1 MQVDY
6 NLSLKFPFLLEYI
19 VKKSVK
25 KKLKLSMSLK
35 NEKLVKYLNSLR
47 RPAMNTEEQKS
58 FVKYAKYYNGMVAP
72 DVGYS
77 YSSDPRRG
85 NNRNYYNCIRP
96 IVETKATIALD
107 AQITTNVKVSSLSHA
122 NFDYVKE
129 LDSVAEILND
139 VWENVK
145 KANNIS
151 DVHQQIVRDGL
162 IYGIGIG
169 KVAWDQSADEGL
181 GNVSITRI
189 SPTNFFPEPSATTVK
204 NANYIF
210 VQRSLSKFDLIDQY
224 KGDRRVLEILDKLNK
239 KQKVTIEEPE
249 QTNILQGYSNDKDSG
264 QAYLSRGGFPSS
276 TETNYTVYE
285 CYLRDDT
292 IFQPEKQDTS
302 DTEKVKRENLFKYPN
317 GRLIVYIGDYIL
329 EDRAID
335 YPFGFPFATF
345 TPTTTNTLVGY
356 GDVRDLCAT
365 QDKLTN
371 AYYKLNEL
379 VAKYRSMLIVSPDS
393 INPNDLSKNFDIISA
408 KRGSI
413 QPPIQVTNK
422 LSQDIQL
429 MRDHINNLKRDALSL
444 ARINEVMLS
453 GERPVGANSGQMIR
467 DLNESPMSSIREIQ
481 RNFKSFLIDLS
492 NKGVT
497 LIQLYYTQPRV
508 MRISGQRLAVMSEDQ
523 QNIEIF
529 SPEQEPEMSV
539 PQQFLNDLSVT
550 QYEIEIQ
557 TGSAMPQS
565 QQAIAQTTMQ
575 LANQGVFGD
584 VNSIFVKELILKSLD
599 YPHYRAIIDKLK
611 QEEEQMSQVPQE
623 PQFEDYLK
631 NVQISLKDI
640 MGMISMMDP
649 QAQFFA
655 IDSVTSA
662 LGLAPPPPPPAPAPL
677 PQDEQG
683 LMEEDMQ
690 QQAIMDQV
698 APEEGME
705 LNFS

>member
-1 MQVDY
+1 
-6 NLSLKFPFLLEYI
+6 
-19 VKKSVK
+19 
-25 KKLKLSMSLK
+25 
-35 NEKLVKYLNSLR
+35 
-47 RPAMNTEEQKS
+47 
-58 FVKYAKYYNGMVAP
+58 
-72 DVGYS
+72 
-77 YSSDPRRG
+77 
-85 NNRNYYNCIRP
+85 
-96 IVETKATIALD
+96 
-107 AQITTNVKVSSLSHA
+107 
-122 NFDYVKE
+122 
-129 LDSVAEILND
+129 
-139 VWENVK
+139 
-145 KANNIS
+145 
-151 DVHQQIVRDGL
+151 
-162 IYGIGIG
+162 
-169 KVAWDQSADEGL
+169 
-181 GNVSITRI
+181 
-189 SPTNFFPEPSATTVK
+189 
-204 NANYIF
+204 
-210 VQRSLSKFDLIDQY
+210 LSKFDLIDQY

-481 RNFKSFLIDLS
+481 RNFKSFLIDL
-492 NKGVT
+492 
-497 LIQLYYTQPRV
+497 
-508 MRISGQRLAVMSEDQ
+508 MSEDQ

-539 PQQFLNDLSVT
+539 PQQFLNDLSIT

-640 MGMISMMDP
+640 MAMISMMDP
-649 QAQFFA
+649 QSQFFA
-655 IDSVTSA
+655 IDSVTNA

-698 APEEGME
+698 APEEGMA

>member
-1 MQVDY
+1 
-6 NLSLKFPFLLEYI
+6 
-19 VKKSVK
+19 
-25 KKLKLSMSLK
+25 MSLK

-47 RPAMNTEEQKS
+47 RPAMNTEDQKN
-58 FVKYAKYYNGMVAP
+58 FVKYAKYYNGMVTP
-72 DVGYS
+72 DIGYS

-96 IVETKATIALD
+96 IIETKATIALD

-122 NFDYVKE
+122 NFEFLKE
-129 LDSVAEILND
+129 LDSVAEIIND

-151 DVHQQIVRDGL
+151 DIHQQIVRDGL

-169 KVAWDQSADEGL
+169 KVAWNQAKDEGL
-181 GNVSITRI
+181 GNVAVTRI
-189 SPTNFFPEPSATTVK
+189 SPENFFPEPAASTIQ

-224 KGDRRVLEILDKLNK
+224 KGNPRVLEILDKLNK
-239 KQKVTIEEPE
+239 KQKVSIEEPE

-264 QAYLSRGGFPSS
+264 QAYLSRGSFPSS
-276 TETNYTVYE
+276 TESNYTVYE

-292 IFQPEKQDTS
+292 IFQPEKQDNS
-302 DTEKVKRENLFKYPN
+302 DTQDVKRKNLFKYPN
-317 GRLIVYIGDYIL
+317 GRLIVYIGNYVL
-329 EDRAID
+329 EDRPID

-393 INPNDLSKNFDIISA
+393 LNPNDLSKNFDIIAS
-408 KRGSI
+408 KRGTFQ
-413 QPPIQVTNK
+413 QPVLVTNK
-422 LSQDIQL
+422 LAQDIQL

-481 RNFKSFLIDLS
+481 RNFKSFLVDLS
-492 NKGVT
+492 NKGIT
-497 LIQLYYTQPRV
+497 LIQLYYTQPRI
-508 MRISGQRLAVMSEDQ
+508 MRISGQRLAVMSDNQE
-523 QNIEIF
+523 NIDIY
-529 SPEQEPEMSV
+529 SPEQKPLMSV
-539 PQQFLNDLSVT
+539 PQQFLNDLSIT
-550 QYEIEIQ
+550 QYEIEVQ

-565 QQAIAQTTMQ
+565 QQAIADTTMQ
-575 LANQGVFGD
+575 LAQQGVFGD
-584 VNSIFVKELILKSLD
+584 INSIFVKELILKSLD
-599 YPHYRAIIDKLK
+599 YPHYRAIIDKIK
-611 QEEEQMSQVPQE
+611 QEEEQAMQVPQD

-640 MGMISMMDP
+640 MGMISMLDP
-649 QAQFFA
+649 QTQFSA
-655 IDSVTSA
+655 MNSVTTA
-662 LGLAPPPPPPAPAPL
+662 LGLTPPL
-677 PQDEQG
+677 PPEPPMP
-683 LMEEDMQ
+683 LPEDLPMPLPEGAPMGELPPEDVMNQ
-690 QQAIMDQV
+690 I
-698 APEEGME
+698 APEGGTE
-705 LNFS
+705 LDFSSPD